1 MPKPKKY
8 LVIMPAHN
16 ESAIIGDT
24 IRAIIA
30 GTGLPIVVIDDAST
44 DETTAAARENGA
56 QVLTLVSQL
65 GAWGATQ
72 TGMRYALKH
81 GYENVI
87 TIDADGQHDAAAIG
101 LLQQQL
107 ESQDADMVIGS
118 CTKRGSRAR
127 KTAWVFMRLLSG
139 LTTKDLTSG
148 FRAYSRTAVKLLASK
163 KATAF
168 DYQDVGVLC
177 LARHAGLEITE
188 IPVCMRPRIDGKSR
202 IFDSWVA
209 VMQYM
214 LYTSILAISHTKY
227 TGKR

>member
-1 MPKPKKY
+1 MPEPKKY
-8 LVIMPAHN
+8 LVVMPAHN
-16 ESAIIGDT
+16 ECAIIGDT
-24 IRAIIA
+24 LRAIIA
-30 GTGLPIVVIDDAST
+30 GTGLPVVVIDDAST
-44 DETTAAARENGA
+44 DGTTAAAQENGA

-65 GAWGATQ
+65 GAWGAIQ
-72 TGMRYALKH
+72 TGMRYALKN

-87 TIDADGQHDAAAIG
+87 TIDADGQHDATDIDH
-101 LLQQQL
+101 LQRQL
-107 ESQDADMVIGS
+107 EIRNADMVIGA

-127 KTAWVFMRLLSG
+127 KTAWVLMRLLSG

-148 FRAYSRTAVKLLASK
+148 FRAYSHTAMKLLAGSE
-163 KATAF
+163 ATTF

-177 LARHAGLEITE
+177 LIRHAGLKIAE
-188 IPVCMRPRIDGKSR
+188 IPVRMRPRIDGKSR

-209 VMQYM
+209 VMRYM

>member
-44 DETTAAARENGA
+44 DETTAAARRENGA

-81 GYENVI
+81 GYESVI
-87 TIDADGQHDAAAIG
+87 TIDADGQHDAG
-101 LLQQQL
+101 GHR
-107 ESQDADMVIGS
+107 SS
-118 CTKRGSRAR
+118 
-127 KTAWVFMRLLSG
+127 
-139 LTTKDLTSG
+139 
-148 FRAYSRTAVKLLASK
+148 
-163 KATAF
+163 ATA
-168 DYQDVGVLC
+168 
-177 LARHAGLEITE
+177 
-188 IPVCMRPRIDGKSR
+188 DGGPGTQT
-202 IFDSWVA
+202 W
-209 VMQYM
+209 
-214 LYTSILAISHTKY
+214 
-227 TGKR
+227 